1 MKTLEEIK
9 QLLSQSKPRLEECYR
24 VTQVGVFG
32 SYARG
37 EQTENS
43 DVDVLIDYTQAP
55 TLVHLVELRDFLQGL
70 LNIKVDIVTKNGLK
84 PRIRERVLSEV
95 VYV

>member
-1 MKTLEEIK
+1 MKSLEEIK
-9 QLLSQSKPRLEECYR
+9 HIFQQNKPFLLENYR
-24 VTQVGVFG
+24 ITELGIFG
-32 SYARG
+32 SYARE

-43 DVDVLIDYTQAP
+43 DVDVLIDYQKAP
-55 TLVHLVELRDFLQGL
+55 TLIMLVELREYLSDLV
-70 LNIKVDIVTKNGLK
+70 NMKVDVVTKKGLK